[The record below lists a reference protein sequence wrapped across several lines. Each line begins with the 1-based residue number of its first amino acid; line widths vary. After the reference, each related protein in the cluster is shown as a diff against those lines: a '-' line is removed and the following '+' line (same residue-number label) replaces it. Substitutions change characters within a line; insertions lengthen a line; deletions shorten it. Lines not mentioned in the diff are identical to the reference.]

1 MKVGDYV
8 RTDTLGIWKLEFV
21 RKNAKKYTHHLI
33 KQYNDFTIFRN
44 VEEKRIVK
52 SSPNIIDLIEVGDY
66 VNGFKVLYKGTD
78 IDDYGNDY
86 QEVQVEK
93 EGFINY
99 YLKEKDI
106 KSILTK
112 EQFES
117 MEYKIGEWLYACH
130 RFIK

>member
-8 RTDTLGIWKLEFV
+8 RTDEGIRKIVEIDRQYVITDFSFNEYSSNLNDRKSLE
-21 RKNAKKYTHHLI
+21 
-33 KQYNDFTIFRN
+33 NDMI
-44 VEEKRIVK
+44 K
-52 SSPNIIDLIEVGDY
+52 SSPSIIDLIKVGDY

-78 IDDYGNDY
+78 TDDYGNDY

-112 EQFES
+112 EQFE
-117 MEYKIGEWLYACH
+117 A
-130 RFIK
+130 IKYEIK